1 MYSKSISAVSGSLL
15 LFVFDLFVHGN
26 PWYMIML
33 GCGVPV
39 KKTTLRIACT
49 FLFGKS
55 PSVHGYIGC
64 APRALA
70 GNVFCHLTR
79 KLRDVVALDV
89 FKCVYVCSRLQHTNA
104 KMYRSPCG
112 VR

>member
-1 MYSKSISAVSGSLL
+1 MVHDHVGMRCASGKNNTAHRMYFS
-15 LFVFDLFVHGN
+15 
-26 PWYMIML
+26 
-33 GCGVPV
+33 
-39 KKTTLRIACT
+39 
-49 FLFGKS
+49 FGKS

-89 FKCVYVCSRLQHTNA
+89 FKCMCTPAAHECQNV
-104 KMYRSPCG
+104 P
-112 VR
+112 